1 MKINNPRSRFQ
12 ISIKNSDRVLE
23 VGGGN
28 NPHPRSNVVV
38 DKYVDDNTHRADNL
52 KVLKTQQ
59 FIQADGESLPFKD
72 REFDYVICC
81 HVLEHVPHPDLFI
94 KEQTRVA
101 PRGYLETPSLLGEYL
116 APKESHRWLIMD
128 IDDKIIL
135 YEKERLGFKVSN
147 DFGQL
152 FLKYLPSNS
161 LGFKLLLRT
170 HPQIM
175 TMNYQW
181 KDNIDYLINPE
192 DEHYLRFFTRPWE
205 KDTANYLLKQRS
217 MSGEL
222 KEAFTGTLAIMKD
235 VFRHK
240 VLKKQ

>member
-94 KEQTRVA
+94 NEQTRVA
-101 PRGYLETPSLLGEYL
+101 PKGYLETPSLLGEYL

-135 YEKERLGFKVSN
+135 YEKKRLGFKVSN

>member
-59 FIQADGESLPFKD
+59 FIHADGESLPFKD

-94 KEQTRVA
+94 SEQTRVA

-135 YEKERLGFKVSN
+135 YDKEKLGFKVSH

-161 LGFKLLLRT
+161 LGFKLLLRS